1 MIPVVENGG
10 LNGMITRTDLMRSFR
25 IAMKQDRFE
34 NIGRSV
40 RSETG

>member
-34 NIGRSV
+34 NIDRSV